1 MSVNSI
7 TFDTPR
13 QVTIAGQSTKG
24 LVRCENVV
32 DRIEVDTSRKYGII
46 TGYLNGKQQ
55 YRHELD
61 LVTQAPP
68 EVRDL
73 FTQR

>member
-7 TFDTPR
+7 TFDPPR
-13 QVTIAGQSTKG
+13 KVTIAGQSTKG
-24 LVRCENVV
+24 LVRCDDVV
-32 DRIEVDTSRKYGII
+32 DKIEVDTSRKYGII
-46 TGYLNGKQQ
+46 TGYVNGKQQ

-61 LVTQAPP
+61 LVTEAPS

-73 FTQR
+73 FKQR